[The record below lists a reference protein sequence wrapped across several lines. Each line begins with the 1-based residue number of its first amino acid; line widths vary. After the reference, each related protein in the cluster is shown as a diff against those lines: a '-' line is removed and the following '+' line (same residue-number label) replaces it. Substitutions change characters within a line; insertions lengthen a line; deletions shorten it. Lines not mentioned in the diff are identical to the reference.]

1 MRCVNECLM
10 LAVVLALLGACRAE
24 AVEGAEVIKSG
35 DNYKIAAKT
44 EVDAKNPLK
53 GTLVVV
59 IEPTNGWKMD
69 RKMGP
74 AGITFEP
81 PEAVKLTK
89 KAWKKSDAK
98 WEAKGIRIR
107 FEVPYELTSKGE
119 HALKMKFRFVV
130 CTDKLCQMKRFE
142 LVYQLGG

>member
-1 MRCVNECLM
+1 MPCANKCLM
-10 LAVVLALLGACRAE
+10 LTAALALLGACRAE
-24 AVEGAEVIKSG
+24 AVEGAGVIKSG

-44 EVDAKNPLK
+44 ETSAKNPLA
-53 GTLVVV
+53 GTLTVV

-69 RKMGP
+69 KGKGP

-81 PEAVKLTK
+81 SDAVKLTK

-107 FEVPYELTSKGE
+107 FEVPYVLASKGE

-130 CTDKLCQMKRFE
+130 CTEKLCQMKRFE
-142 LVYQLGG
+142 LSYALGG